1 MRFSFRMAELTP
13 FSADNKTRYT
23 CYWLPREY
31 GMSGFRQ
38 RLRNITITKKLAT
51 GFGVVLLLV
60 AIATTLSVLRF
71 REIRD
76 VYEKTNLIYN
86 INIEVFQAKINRLK
100 YFYSSDEKSG
110 QVMANYVDHALQLTA
125 SARSLDWTPQESA
138 VIDAVDK
145 HLQEFKTSVSAM
157 QASTAA
163 LLALRSALD
172 QAGNDDLQSRYAA
185 LIRTPLE
192 DTALSY
198 QLYDVLFAIGNM
210 RDRALALRFS
220 TSQQAR
226 DTLEK
231 SAAATQSAVQT
242 LLPLLPDDARTQ
254 LQSLWEESAA
264 YRDNSIY
271 YYQSVQSLNAAEDAV
286 KTAGD
291 RSSAA
296 IKDII
301 VLVKA
306 HNDSLANTSST
317 ITALVGFIAIL
328 LGIAVSWWVT
338 RQITRP
344 MRENLQLAE
353 RIASGDLSARIV
365 ARSED
370 EFGKL
375 TAAMG
380 VMNNKL
386 RAMIGEVR
394 HSVTQV
400 TSAASDIADGN
411 TDLSSRTEQQ
421 AAAVVQTAASME
433 QLTATVKNNADNA
446 RHASKLAAEASH
458 TASQGGSVMRD
469 MVATMGDI
477 NTSSRKIADITAV
490 INSIAFQTNILALNA
505 AVEAAR
511 AGEQGRG
518 FAVVASEVRS
528 LSQRSSQAAK
538 DIEHLI
544 AESVSRIDTGS
555 DLVVKAGKTME
566 QVVDSVTRVNDIMGE
581 ISSASEEQ
589 SRGIEQIAR
598 AVSEL
603 DSTTQQN
610 ASLVNASSLAAGSLE
625 EQARILE
632 ELVTAF
638 RLDDSVRVQRASRE
652 PALAAGSMPQ
662 GNWTTF

>member
-1 MRFSFRMAELTP
+1 
-13 FSADNKTRYT
+13 
-23 CYWLPREY
+23 
-31 GMSGFRQ
+31 MSGFRQ
-38 RLRNITITKKLAT
+38 RLRNITISKKLAM

-110 QVMANYVDHALQLTA
+110 QVMADYVDHALQLTA
-125 SARSLDWTPQESA
+125 TAQQLEWTPAEKA
-138 VIDAVDK
+138 VIDTMGG
-145 HLQEFKTSVSAM
+145 HLDAFKTSVAAM
-157 QASTAA
+157 QKSTAN
-163 LLALRSALD
+163 LLALRGALD
-172 QAGNDDLQSRYAA
+172 QAGTEDLQPRYAA

-198 QLYDVLFAIGNM
+198 QLYDVLFALGNL

-220 TSQQAR
+220 ASQEAR
-226 DTLEK
+226 DALEK
-231 SAAATQSAVQT
+231 QSAATQSALESLKPQ
-242 LLPLLPDDARTQ
+242 LPEAAQTQ
-254 LQSLWEESAA
+254 LQSLWEESTS
-264 YRDNSIY
+264 YRDNSLY
-271 YYQSVQSLNAAEDAV
+271 YYQAVQDLKATEDNV

-291 RSSAA
+291 RSSAS
-296 IKDII
+296 IKEII
-301 VLVKA
+301 ALVKA
-306 HNDSLANTSST
+306 HNDSLANTSAT
-317 ITALVGFIAIL
+317 ITALVGLIAIL

-344 MRENLQLAE
+344 VRENLHLAE
-353 RIASGDLSARIV
+353 RIASGDLSANIQ
-365 ARSED
+365 ARSQD

-375 TAAMG
+375 TSAMG
-380 VMNNKL
+380 VMNSKL
-386 RAMIGEVR
+386 RSMIGEVR
-394 HSVTQV
+394 HSVTRV
-400 TSAASDIADGN
+400 TSAASEIADGN

-446 RHASKLAAEASH
+446 RHASKLAAEASQ
-458 TASQGGSVMRD
+458 TASQGGNVMRD

-555 DLVVKAGKTME
+555 HLVVKAGQTME
-566 QVVDSVTRVNDIMGE
+566 QVVHSVTRVNDIMGE

-610 ASLVNASSLAAGSLE
+610 ASLVSASSLAAGSLE
-625 EQARILE
+625 EQARVLE
-632 ELVTAF
+632 ELVAAF
-638 RLDDSVRVQRASRE
+638 RLDDSVRVQRSARQ
-652 PALAAGSMPQ
+652 PVLAAGGLAE

>member
-1 MRFSFRMAELTP
+1 
-13 FSADNKTRYT
+13 
-23 CYWLPREY
+23 
-31 GMSGFRQ
+31 MSGFRQ

-198 QLYDVLFAIGNM
+198 QLYDVLFAIGNV

-231 SAAATQSAVQT
+231 SAATTQNAVQT

-271 YYQSVQSLNAAEDAV
+271 YYQSVQSLNTAEDAV

-400 TSAASDIADGN
+400 TRAASDIADGN

>member
-1 MRFSFRMAELTP
+1 
-13 FSADNKTRYT
+13 
-23 CYWLPREY
+23 
-31 GMSGFRQ
+31 MSGFRQ
-38 RLRNITITKKLAT
+38 RLRNITISKKLAM

-110 QVMANYVDHALQLTA
+110 QVMADYVDHALQLTA
-125 SARSLDWTPQESA
+125 TAQQLEWTSAEKA
-138 VIDAVDK
+138 VIDTMGG
-145 HLQEFKTSVSAM
+145 HLDAFKTSVAAM
-157 QASTAA
+157 QKSTAN
-163 LLALRSALD
+163 LLALRGALD
-172 QAGNDDLQSRYAA
+172 QAGTEDLQSRYAA

-198 QLYDVLFAIGNM
+198 QLYDVLFALGNL

-220 TSQQAR
+220 ASQEAR
-226 DTLEK
+226 DALEK
-231 SAAATQSAVQT
+231 QSAATQSALESLKPQ
-242 LLPLLPDDARTQ
+242 LPEEAQTQ
-254 LQSLWEESAA
+254 LQSLWEESTS
-264 YRDNSIY
+264 YRDNSLY
-271 YYQSVQSLNAAEDAV
+271 YYQAVQDLKATEDNV

-291 RSSAA
+291 RSSAS
-296 IKDII
+296 IKEII
-301 VLVKA
+301 ALVKA
-306 HNDSLANTSST
+306 HNDSLANTSAT
-317 ITALVGFIAIL
+317 ITALVGLIAIL

-344 MRENLQLAE
+344 VRENLHLAE
-353 RIASGDLSARIV
+353 RIASGDLSANIQS
-365 ARSED
+365 RSQD

-375 TAAMG
+375 TSAMG
-380 VMNNKL
+380 VMNSKL
-386 RAMIGEVR
+386 RSLIGEVR
-394 HSVTQV
+394 HSVTRV
-400 TSAASDIADGN
+400 TSAASEIADGN

-446 RHASKLAAEASH
+446 RHASKLAAEASQ
-458 TASQGGSVMRD
+458 TASQGGNVMRD

-518 FAVVASEVRS
+518 FAAVASEVRS

-555 DLVVKAGKTME
+555 HLVVKAGQTME
-566 QVVDSVTRVNDIMGE
+566 QVVHSVTRVNDIMGE

-610 ASLVNASSLAAGSLE
+610 ASLVSASSLAAGSLE
-625 EQARILE
+625 EQARVLE
-632 ELVTAF
+632 ELVAAF
-638 RLDDSVRVQRASRE
+638 RLDDSVRVQRLARQ
-652 PALAAGSMPQ
+652 PVLAAG
-662 GNWTTF
+662 GVAEGHWTTF

>member
-1 MRFSFRMAELTP
+1 
-13 FSADNKTRYT
+13 
-23 CYWLPREY
+23 
-31 GMSGFRQ
+31 MSGFRQ
-38 RLRNITITKKLAT
+38 RLRNITISKKLAM

-110 QVMANYVDHALQLTA
+110 QVMAGYVDHALQLTA
-125 SARSLDWTPQESA
+125 SAQHLAWTPAEKT
-138 VIDAVDK
+138 VIDDMAG
-145 HLQEFKTSVSAM
+145 HLDGFKTSVAAM
-157 QASTAA
+157 QKSMAN
-163 LLALRSALD
+163 LVALRDALD
-172 QAGNDDLQSRYAA
+172 KAGTEDLQSRYAT

-192 DTALSY
+192 DTSLSY
-198 QLYDVLFAIGNM
+198 QLYDVLFAIGNL

-220 TSQQAR
+220 ASENVR
-226 DTLEK
+226 DALTTQ
-231 SAAATQSAVQT
+231 SSTTQSAVQT
-242 LLPLLPDDARTQ
+242 LMPLLPSEAQTQ
-254 LQSLWEESAA
+254 LQSLWEESTS
-264 YRDNSIY
+264 YRDNSLY
-271 YYQSVQSLNAAEDAV
+271 YYQAVQDLKVTEDQV

-296 IKDII
+296 IKQII
-301 VLVKA
+301 ALVKA
-306 HNDSLANTSST
+306 HNDNLANTSST
-317 ITALVGFIAIL
+317 IAALVGLIAIV
-328 LGIAVSWWVT
+328 LGIVVSWWVT

-344 MRENLQLAE
+344 VRENLQLAE
-353 RIASGDLSARIV
+353 RIASGDLSASIQ
-365 ARSED
+365 ARSQD

-380 VMNNKL
+380 VMNDKL
-386 RAMIGEVR
+386 RSMIGEVR
-394 HSVTQV
+394 HSVTRV
-400 TSAASDIADGN
+400 TSAASEIAEGN

-446 RHASKLAAEASH
+446 RHASQLAAEASQ
-458 TASQGGSVMRD
+458 TASQGGNVMRD
-469 MVATMGDI
+469 MVSTMGDI

-555 DLVVKAGKTME
+555 SLVVKAGQTME
-566 QVVDSVTRVNDIMGE
+566 QVVHSVTRVNDIMGE

-625 EQARILE
+625 EQARVLE
-632 ELVTAF
+632 ELVAAF
-638 RLDDSVRVQRASRE
+638 RLDDSARVQRARHQ
-652 PALAAGSMPQ
+652 PALAIAGSE